1 MAGGA
6 ALTAVARAYAQLT
19 QLVIFVVA
27 ARVLGPEEFGFFVL
41 VSAFAYIA
49 LKVSE
54 AGWAEYIMAWSGD
67 VHTIRC
73 TFGISW
79 ISGAA
84 MMGLGLLATAAVPL
98 VTHHPETQLLVA
110 GFAIWILLATPS
122 AALNGTLIWE
132 GRIMSFAI
140 CTILAESVGLLVS
153 LALLQAGY
161 GVLALVG
168 GRLALQVAF
177 LAVALAVTRLRPAF
191 DMARQDLRL
200 LAEFSLNIL
209 ASRLVITLRGYS
221 GVFVV
226 GAFLDPVSVGFFRA
240 GQRVVGAFSELVGE
254 PTRILAW
261 RSFRLARDT
270 GRDDALQD
278 CANRFFP
285 VLGVIA
291 TPGYLWIAL
300 FSEQIIMGLLGPEW
314 QSAAPVISL
323 LAVAALLGTL
333 GHASEP
339 LMSLTGNTRL
349 MRRLFIAYA
358 LMGITLTV
366 ASGPFGLIALT
377 VAQVVAMAII
387 LVVNLHIYRT
397 RLDILWMPVVR
408 NLLPATLPVVVSM
421 SALMLLDGLQVL
433 TGMNPLARVVL
444 LSLPV
449 LALYLLLLALV
460 YRRALRDWR
469 AG

>member
-67 VHTIRC
+67 IHMIRC
-73 TFGISW
+73 TYGISW
-79 ISGAA
+79 ISGAV
-84 MMGLGLLATAAVPL
+84 MMVIGLLATAAVSM
-98 VTHHPETQLLVA
+98 VAQHPETQLLVA

-122 AALNGTLIWE
+122 AALNGTLIRE
-132 GRIMSFAI
+132 GRLVSFAT
-140 CTILAESVGLLVS
+140 CTILAETVGLLVS

-168 GRLALQVAF
+168 GRLGLQVAF
-177 LAVALAVTRLRPAF
+177 LAVALVITRLRPAF
-191 DMARQDLRL
+191 DMAQPDLRA
-200 LAEFSLNIL
+200 LAEFSFNIL

-226 GAFLDPVSVGFFRA
+226 GAFLDPVSVGLFRA
-240 GQRVVGAFSELVGE
+240 GQRVVGAFAELVGE

-261 RSFRLARDT
+261 RNFRLARDT
-270 GRDDALQD
+270 GRDDGFQD

-285 VLGVIA
+285 VLAVVAI
-291 TPGYLWIAL
+291 PGYLWIAL
-300 FSEQIIMGLLGPEW
+300 FSDQIIMGLLGPDW
-314 QSAAPVISL
+314 QGAAPIISL
-323 LAVAALLGTL
+323 LAAAGLLGAMGQAT
-333 GHASEP
+333 EP
-339 LMSLTGNTRL
+339 LMSLTGQTRL
-349 MRRLFIAYA
+349 MRRLILAYA
-358 LMGITLTV
+358 LAGITLTV
-366 ASGPFGLIALT
+366 AGGPFGLIVLT
-377 VAQVVAMAII
+377 VAQVVIMAII
-387 LVVNLHIYRT
+387 FVTNLYIYRT
-397 RLDILWMPVVR
+397 RLGIAWLPVAR
-408 NLLPATLPVVVSM
+408 NLLPAILPITLSIG
-421 SALMLLDGLQVL
+421 ALILLDGLEVL